1 MTIPYQHI
9 AEGVTTPIDRI
20 RKRGAGCGVLMLE
33 GRAATSAI
41 QRHAPEGDHSMAGD
55 VDPSGFWCEAAEQ
68 AAMAWIARAEAR
80 RRIDEP
86 C

>member
-1 MTIPYQHI
+1 MTLPYQHM

-20 RKRGAGCGVLMLE
+20 RKRGVGCGVLMLE
-33 GRAATSAI
+33 GRAATSAP
-41 QRHAPEGDHSMAGD
+41 RPHAPEGDHSLPDD

-68 AAMAWIARAEAR
+68 AAMAWIARAEAP

-86 C
+86 

>member
-1 MTIPYQHI
+1 
-9 AEGVTTPIDRI
+9 
-20 RKRGAGCGVLMLE
+20 
-33 GRAATSAI
+33 
-41 QRHAPEGDHSMAGD
+41 MADD

-68 AAMAWIARAEAR
+68 AAMAWIARAEAP

>member
-1 MTIPYQHI
+1 MTIPYQHM

-41 QRHAPEGDHSMAGD
+41 QPTRPRGGPLHG
-55 VDPSGFWCEAAEQ
+55 
-68 AAMAWIARAEAR
+68 
-80 RRIDEP
+80 
-86 C
+86 